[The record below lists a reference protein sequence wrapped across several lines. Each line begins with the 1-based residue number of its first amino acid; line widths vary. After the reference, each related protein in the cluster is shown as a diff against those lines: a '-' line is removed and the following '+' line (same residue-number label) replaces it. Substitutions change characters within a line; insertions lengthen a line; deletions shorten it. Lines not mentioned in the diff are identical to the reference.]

1 MARTT
6 LGSSRSDIPNG
17 RDMTVTCSPYY
28 RMRAD
33 VQRSM
38 KNLPPVISVNKN
50 TSRISTA
57 LVWREMNN
65 LTVEDLAR
73 NADISIEEVA
83 SIEGGSTDAP
93 LTTYIKIA
101 KALRINVAK
110 LLDLDRNSNS

>member
-1 MARTT
+1 MAKTI
-6 LGSSRSDIPNG
+6 LGSDRSDILNR

-33 VQRSM
+33 AQRSM
-38 KNLPPVISVNKN
+38 KKEPIIPSINKSTRQVN
-50 TSRISTA
+50 SAQI
-57 LVWREMNN
+57 WREMNN

-73 NADISIEEVA
+73 DADISIEEVA

-110 LLDLDRNSNS
+110 LLDLERNSNS

>member
-1 MARTT
+1 MAKTI

-38 KNLPPVISVNKN
+38 KQPTPI
-50 TSRISTA
+50 TSINRNSRQISTV
-57 LVWREMNN
+57 LIWREMNN

-73 NADISIEEVA
+73 NADISIEEVS

-101 KALRINVAK
+101 KALRINVAR
-110 LLDLDRNSNS
+110 LLNLDRNSSS